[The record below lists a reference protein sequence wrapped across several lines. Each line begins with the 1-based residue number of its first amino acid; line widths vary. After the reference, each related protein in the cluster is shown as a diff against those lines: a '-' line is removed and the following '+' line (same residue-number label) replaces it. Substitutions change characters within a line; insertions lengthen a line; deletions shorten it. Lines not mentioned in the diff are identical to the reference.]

1 MKHCADMAVNSKR
14 AVLPFLGAA
23 AGIVMFAACSFA
35 APAPDKDQDRI
46 GAPAT
51 PAPAGPLL
59 KGAPDLLSPEGAP
72 PPGEDGAGAPAPSYD
87 DLIED
92 VPDVEAV
99 ELKPDMARKALDA
112 FAAIH
117 GKYDDKGIENYATLQ
132 EFADKTEA
140 GKQMQEE
147 IRKFGFRNVAEWNRV
162 IMNIGFAY
170 SSILEGSDE
179 TIARQIRDVETNTR
193 MEPGKRARLL
203 KNLRALIPSAN
214 NREIVKT
221 LMADPAYKDKLGL
234 LDEEE

>member
-1 MKHCADMAVNSKR
+1 MKHRADMAVKFRR
-14 AVLPFLGAA
+14 AALPFLGAA
-23 AGIVMFAACSFA
+23 AGMVMAAACSFA
-35 APAPDKDQDRI
+35 AQAPDKDQDRI
-46 GAPAT
+46 GGPAAPS
-51 PAPAGPLL
+51 PAPPLL
-59 KGAPDLLSPEGAP
+59 KGAPDLLSPDGAP

-87 DLIED
+87 YLIED

-99 ELKPDMARKALDA
+99 ELKPDIARKALDA

-117 GKYDDKGIENYATLQ
+117 GKYDDKGIENYGTLQ

-147 IRKFGFRNVAEWNRV
+147 IRKFGFKNVAEWNRV

-179 TIARQIRDVETNTR
+179 TIAQQIRDVENDTR
-193 MEPGKRARLL
+193 MEPGKRERIL